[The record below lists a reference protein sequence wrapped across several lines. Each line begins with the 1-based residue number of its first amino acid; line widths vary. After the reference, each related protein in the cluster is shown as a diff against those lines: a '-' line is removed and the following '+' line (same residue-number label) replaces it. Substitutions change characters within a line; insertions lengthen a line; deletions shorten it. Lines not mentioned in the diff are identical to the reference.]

1 VSLLYW
7 SFQTKG
13 KAAMRKNS
21 EIKAIPI
28 LDADT
33 ARKIPPKSIPLV
45 FVTSF
50 LRILKNLQKI
60 RRKTV
65 TPQNYSGLHIM
76 ETITGLFRPGRAA
89 PAFLSFIHYFERA
102 GK

>member
-13 KAAMRKNS
+13 KAVMRKNS

-28 LDADT
+28 FDAYT
-33 ARKIPPKSIPLV
+33 ARKIQPKSIRHFSGFALFAV
-45 FVTSF
+45 LF
-50 LRILKNLQKI
+50 KNLQKI

-65 TPQNYSGLHIM
+65 TPQNYSGLHIT
-76 ETITGLFRPGRAA
+76 ERITGFCRPGRVA
-89 PAFLSFIHYFERA
+89 PAVFIIHHSF
-102 GK
+102 

>member
-13 KAAMRKNS
+13 KAVMRKNP

-28 LDADT
+28 FDADT
-33 ARKIPPKSIPLV
+33 ARKIQPKSIRLFLGFTLFAV
-45 FVTSF
+45 FF
-50 LRILKNLQKI
+50 KNLQKI
-60 RRKTV
+60 RRKPV

-76 ETITGLFRPGRAA
+76 EKITGLYRPGRVA
-89 PAFLSFIHYFERA
+89 PAALSFIH
-102 GK
+102 